1 MTISYL
7 VFCRFVHS
15 LLRNAAES
23 EERSSREKESSMRRS
38 LDIEEEIDEI
48 FRLWWELHN
57 RERVYSKD
65 DEQNDDNDERERE

>member
-1 MTISYL
+1 
-7 VFCRFVHS
+7 
-15 LLRNAAES
+15 
-23 EERSSREKESSMRRS
+23 MRRS